1 MPEESSV
8 DAAAAQV
15 VNLNFWREGK
25 AREDDRRGGGGGPP
39 AAPPPG
45 DEGPA
50 PTWASDDELALQL
63 AGKLVGDWHYVKAEE
78 KWLSW
83 DGQRWRADQRGGV
96 TERVRMICR
105 ATSAKIDSGQLA
117 RQVCKGSTIASV
129 ERLARSDDRIGRTTD
144 EFDSDPMLLN
154 TPGGIVDLS
163 TGELHPHDRRRLMTQ
178 MAGAAP
184 AESSSPA
191 WARFL
196 REITD
201 GDRDYEDYLQR
212 LVGYSLTGST
222 EEEIFVF
229 LHGPSNTGKSKFV
242 ELLRALHGTYAGNAS
257 MSTFVATQAERHTQD
272 IAKFVGKRL
281 VTAAETDE
289 GRRWDQQ
296 RMTQLTGRDL
306 VDAHF
311 MHKNDFS
318 YYPQC
323 LLLFHGNH
331 RPRLSSIAS
340 AMRRRMHLLPFMH
353 RPSVVDKHLIDKLK
367 SELGGIMRW
376 AVLGAVLWR
385 LHGLRPPPIVTRATN
400 EYFIHED
407 ILQAWIDERCN
418 SGPPFRSLTRDLY
431 ADYKEQT
438 KAAGEYV
445 LPQNRFVDALEGL
458 GFDRWQEQKTRRHGI
473 VGLALKGQLDGL
485 LV

>member
-1 MPEESSV
+1 MPEEPVES
-8 DAAAAQV
+8 AAAPV

-25 AREDDRRGGGGGPP
+25 TREEERRGGGGGPP

-45 DEGPA
+45 DEGPV

-63 AGKLVGDWHYVKAEE
+63 AGRLVPDWLYVKAEE
-78 KWLSW
+78 KWLRW
-83 DGQRWRADQRGGV
+83 DSQRWLKDEIGAV
-96 TERVRMICR
+96 TERVRGICR
-105 ATSAKIDSGQLA
+105 GTSAKIDSGSLA
-117 RQVCKGSTIASV
+117 RQVSKGSTISAV
-129 ERLARSDDRIGRTTD
+129 ERLARSDNRIARTPAD
-144 EFDSDPMLLN
+144 FDSDPLLLN
-154 TPGGIVDLS
+154 TPGGIVDLA

-184 AESSSPA
+184 EGDCPH
-191 WARFL
+191 WLRFL
-196 REITD
+196 HEITGND
-201 GDRDYEDYLQR
+201 HDYQNYLQR
-212 LVGYSLTGST
+212 LIGYSLTGLT
-222 EEEIFVF
+222 DEEIFVF

-242 ELLRALHGTYAGNAS
+242 EALRALHGTYAGNAS

-340 AMRRRMHLLPFMH
+340 AMRRRMHLLPFKH
-353 RPSVVDKHLIDKLK
+353 LPSVVDKYLIDKLK
-367 SELGGIMRW
+367 AELGGIMRW

-385 LHGLRPPPIVTRATN
+385 VHGLKPPPIVTEATN

-407 ILQAWIDERCN
+407 ILQAWIDERCFVDK
-418 SGPPFRSLTRDLY
+418 SFRTLTRELH
-431 ADYKEQT
+431 ADYQAQT

-458 GFDRWQEQKTRRHGI
+458 GFDRWQDRKTRQRGI
-473 VGLALKGQLDGL
+473 AGLQLIAHPAGL
-485 LV
+485 PI

>member
-1 MPEESSV
+1 
-8 DAAAAQV
+8 
-15 VNLNFWREGK
+15 
-25 AREDDRRGGGGGPP
+25 
-39 AAPPPG
+39 
-45 DEGPA
+45 
-50 PTWASDDELALQL
+50 
-63 AGKLVGDWHYVKAEE
+63 
-78 KWLSW
+78 
-83 DGQRWRADQRGGV
+83 
-96 TERVRMICR
+96 
-105 ATSAKIDSGQLA
+105 
-117 RQVCKGSTIASV
+117 
-129 ERLARSDDRIGRTTD
+129 
-144 EFDSDPMLLN
+144 
-154 TPGGIVDLS
+154 
-163 TGELHPHDRRRLMTQ
+163 

-184 AESSSPA
+184 EGDCPQ
-191 WARFL
+191 WLWFL
-196 REITD
+196 GEITD
-201 GDRDYEDYLQR
+201 GARDYQDYLQR
-212 LVGYSLTGST
+212 LIGYSLTGLT
-222 EEEIFVF
+222 EEEMFVF

-242 ELLRALHGTYAGNAS
+242 ECVRALHGTYAGNAS

-296 RMTQLTGRDL
+296 RMTQMTGRDL

-323 LLLFHGNH
+323 LLMFHGNH

-340 AMRRRMHLLPFMH
+340 AMRRRMHLLPFKH
-353 RPSVVDKHLIDKLK
+353 RPSVVDKHLIDKLRA
-367 SELGGIMRW
+367 ELGGIMRW

-385 LHGLRPPPIVTRATN
+385 RHGLKPPPIVTEATN

-418 SGPPFRSLTRDLY
+418 VDKSLRSLTRELH
-431 ADYKEQT
+431 ADYQVQI

-458 GFDRWQEQKTRRHGI
+458 GFDRWQHPTTRQRGI
-473 VGLALKGQLDGL
+473 AGLALMGRVDGL
-485 LV
+485 GL